1 MSDLSSIIAGN
12 NDALLAVQIE
22 TGKLETEW
30 NSDPVDA
37 RLKGQDWVYRGE
49 AAMPNDLLD

>member
-12 NDALLAVQIE
+12 NDALLAVQFE

-30 NSDPVDA
+30 NSDPVDV
-37 RLKGQDWVYRGE
+37 RLKGQDWVYRVE